1 MKLGLEFYNR
11 DALTVA
17 KDLLGKVLVHKMGD
31 KEIKARIVE
40 VEAYTGIE
48 DKASHTYGDKRTSRT
63 ETMYKRGG
71 HLYVYLIYGMYSLMN
86 VVTGNE
92 NSGEAVLI
100 RALEPISELDMMAT
114 NRFNKPYSE
123 LTKYQAR
130 GLTNGP
136 GKLTKAMG
144 IDRSCDGIDLLNSEI
159 HVEDD
164 GFTDFETVETTRIG
178 IGYAE
183 EAREYPYRFY
193 IKGNPHISIE

>member
-1 MKLGLEFYNR
+1 
-11 DALTVA
+11 
-17 KDLLGKVLVHKMGD
+17 MG
-31 KEIKARIVE
+31 
-40 VEAYTGIE
+40 
-48 DKASHTYGDKRTSRT
+48 
-63 ETMYKRGG
+63 
-71 HLYVYLIYGMYSLMN
+71 
-86 VVTGNE
+86 
-92 NSGEAVLI
+92 
-100 RALEPISELDMMAT
+100 PISELDMMAT